1 MPLQAVESKRIY
13 QKIAEQIRALIE
25 SGEFAAGTALP
36 PERTLAQEMGVSR
49 ASVREAIIALEVS
62 GLVEV
67 RVGSG
72 IYVCNSAP
80 STPDAHQWE
89 FDPELGL
96 NLEMNEELSP
106 FSILKARLLIE
117 PEAAALAA
125 EHADAEQRQLIRDA
139 YAQNVQD
146 NQAAST
152 THPGDRLFHI
162 RIAEASGNEAF
173 AFFIKHMLA
182 HRYGVLFKRLQTL
195 YTPNDMPLRSQ
206 MEHEA
211 ILNAIDARDPQQARQ
226 AMHKHITSVIDIFL
240 RGQ

>member
-72 IYVCNSAP
+72 IYVCNAT
-80 STPDAHQWE
+80 STPTDPHAWE
-89 FDPELGL
+89 YDPELGL
-96 NLEMNEELSP
+96 DMSMNEEVSP

-125 EHADAEQRQLIRDA
+125 EHADTEQRQLIREA
-139 YAQNVQD
+139 FQQNIRD

-182 HRYGVLFKRLQTL
+182 HRYGILFKRLQTL

-206 MEHEA
+206 LEHEA
-211 ILNAIDARDPQQARQ
+211 ILNAIESRNPQQAKQ
-226 AMHKHITSVIDIFL
+226 AMQKHITSVIDIFL